1 MRPSRSGR
9 SWPAALEPGVRGS
22 DNQGRCRSPGL
33 ELRSTGG
40 SRPGAAR
47 GAGRA
52 AAAGQPGKRSSG
64 DARWPH
70 WDRTPARAAESTD
83 DTLASQGPPVES
95 RDGCSRSGAAAA
107 EEGLSGGGPRV
118 PVSLWGKQTMDYDFK
133 AKLAAERERVEDLFE
148 YEGCKVGRG
157 TYGHVYKARRKDG
170 KDEKEYALKQIEG
183 TGISMS
189 ACREIALLRE
199 LKHPNVIALQKVFLS
214 HSDRKVW
221 LLFDYAEHDLWH
233 IIKFHR
239 ASKANKKPMQLPRS
253 MVKSLL
259 YQILDGIH
267 YLHANWVLHRDL
279 KPANILVMG
288 EGPERGRV
296 KIADMGFARLFNSPL
311 KPLADL
317 DPVVVTFWY
326 RAPELLL
333 GARHY
338 TKAIDIWAIGC
349 IFAELLTSEP
359 IFHCRQED
367 IKTSNP
373 FHHDQLDRIFSV
385 MGFPADKDWEDIRKM
400 PEYPTLQKDFRR
412 TTYANSSLIKYMEK
426 HKVKPDSKVFLL
438 LQKLLTMDPTKRITS
453 EQALQDPYFQEDPLP
468 TLDVFAGCQIPYP
481 KREFLNEDEP
491 EEKGDK
497 NQPQQQNPHQQPV
510 APQQQAAAPTQAPPP
525 QQSSAQTN
533 GTAGGATTGG
543 GAAGAGLQH
552 SQDSGL
558 NQVPPNKK
566 PRIGPS
572 GANSG
577 GPVMP
582 SDYQHS
588 SSRLN
593 YQSSVQGSS
602 QSQGTLGYS
611 SSQQSTQYHPSH
623 QAHRY

>member
-1 MRPSRSGR
+1 
-9 SWPAALEPGVRGS
+9 
-22 DNQGRCRSPGL
+22 
-33 ELRSTGG
+33 
-40 SRPGAAR
+40 
-47 GAGRA
+47 
-52 AAAGQPGKRSSG
+52 
-64 DARWPH
+64 
-70 WDRTPARAAESTD
+70 
-83 DTLASQGPPVES
+83 
-95 RDGCSRSGAAAA
+95 
-107 EEGLSGGGPRV
+107 
-118 PVSLWGKQTMDYDFK
+118 MDYDFK

-296 KIADMGFARLFNSPL
+296 KI
-311 KPLADL
+311 
-317 DPVVVTFWY
+317 
-326 RAPELLL
+326 
-333 GARHY
+333 
-338 TKAIDIWAIGC
+338 DIWAIGC

-497 NQPQQQNPHQQPV
+497 NQQQQQNQHQQPTA
-510 APQQQAAAPTQAPPP
+510 APQQAAAPPQAPPP
-525 QQSSAQTN
+525 QQNSTQTN
-533 GTAGGATTGG
+533 GTAGGAGTGTGG
-543 GAAGAGLQH
+543 AGPGLQH

-558 NQVPPNKK
+558 SQVPANKK
-566 PRIGPS
+566 PRLGPS

-577 GPVMP
+577 GPVLP

-602 QSQGTLGYS
+602 QSQSTLGYS
-611 SSQQSTQYHPSH
+611 SSSQQSAQYHPSH
-623 QAHRY
+623 PGHRY

>member
-1 MRPSRSGR
+1 MQSY
-9 SWPAALEPGVRGS
+9 
-22 DNQGRCRSPGL
+22 
-33 ELRSTGG
+33 
-40 SRPGAAR
+40 
-47 GAGRA
+47 
-52 AAAGQPGKRSSG
+52 
-64 DARWPH
+64 
-70 WDRTPARAAESTD
+70 
-83 DTLASQGPPVES
+83 SQFLLCVF
-95 RDGCSRSGAAAA
+95 
-107 EEGLSGGGPRV
+107 
-118 PVSLWGKQTMDYDFK
+118 Q
-133 AKLAAERERVEDLFE
+133 
-148 YEGCKVGRG
+148 
-157 TYGHVYKARRKDG
+157 
-170 KDEKEYALKQIEG
+170 
-183 TGISMS
+183 
-189 ACREIALLRE
+189 LLRE

-239 ASKANKKPMQLPRS
+239 ASKANKKPMQLPRG

-296 KIADMGFARLFNSPL
+296 K
-311 KPLADL
+311 
-317 DPVVVTFWY
+317 
-326 RAPELLL
+326 
-333 GARHY
+333 
-338 TKAIDIWAIGC
+338 IDIWAIGC

-453 EQALQDPYFQEDPLP
+453 EQALQDPYFLEDPLP
-468 TLDVFAGCQIPYP
+468 TTDVFAGCQIPYP

-491 EEKGDK
+491 EEKTEK
-497 NQPQQQNPHQQPV
+497 NQTQQHQQTTGQTQAQNQQQT
-510 APQQQAAAPTQAPPP
+510 AAQQAPS

-533 GTAGGATTGG
+533 GTAGATGATAGG
-543 GAAGAGLQH
+543 GLQH
-552 SQDSGL
+552 GQDQG
-558 NQVPPNKK
+558 PPNKK

-572 GANSG
+572 GASSGTGVLQSEYQDNVSGRYNLSIIGNSQI
-577 GPVMP
+577 
-582 SDYQHS
+582 QHQMYANS
-588 SSRLN
+588 SLIKYMEKHKVKPDSKVFLLVSLHHFRGHYINLP
-593 YQSSVQGSS
+593 
-602 QSQGTLGYS
+602 L
-611 SSQQSTQYHPSH
+611 P
-623 QAHRY
+623 

>member
-1 MRPSRSGR
+1 
-9 SWPAALEPGVRGS
+9 
-22 DNQGRCRSPGL
+22 
-33 ELRSTGG
+33 
-40 SRPGAAR
+40 
-47 GAGRA
+47 
-52 AAAGQPGKRSSG
+52 
-64 DARWPH
+64 
-70 WDRTPARAAESTD
+70 
-83 DTLASQGPPVES
+83 
-95 RDGCSRSGAAAA
+95 
-107 EEGLSGGGPRV
+107 
-118 PVSLWGKQTMDYDFK
+118 MDYEFK
-133 AKLAAERERVEDLFE
+133 SKLSAERERVEDLFE

-157 TYGHVYKARRKDG
+157 TYGHVYKAKRKDG
-170 KDEKEYALKQIEG
+170 KDDKEYALKQIEG

-296 KIADMGFARLFNSPL
+296 KI
-311 KPLADL
+311 
-317 DPVVVTFWY
+317 
-326 RAPELLL
+326 
-333 GARHY
+333 
-338 TKAIDIWAIGC
+338 DIWAIGC

-453 EQALQDPYFQEDPLP
+453 EQSLQDLYFQEDPLP
-468 TLDVFAGCQIPYP
+468 TSDVFAGCQIPYP

-491 EEKGDK
+491 EEKAEK
-497 NQPQQQNPHQQPV
+497 NQQAQNQHQQQTANQQQTTAQQQQQVQQQN
-510 APQQQAAAPTQAPPP
+510 
-525 QQSSAQTN
+525 SSQTN
-533 GTAGGATTGG
+533 GTAAGGATGPT
-543 GAAGAGLQH
+543 LQH
-552 SQDSGL
+552 SQDSSL
-558 NQVPPNKK
+558 NTGPANKK

-572 GANSG
+572 AANSG
-577 GPVMP
+577 GPSMMP

-588 SSRLN
+588 TSRLG
-593 YQSSVQGSS
+593 YQSNVQGTS
-602 QSQGTLGYS
+602 QPTNTLGYS
-611 SSQQSTQYHPSH
+611 TTSQQSSQYHQS
-623 QAHRY
+623 HRY

>member
-1 MRPSRSGR
+1 
-9 SWPAALEPGVRGS
+9 
-22 DNQGRCRSPGL
+22 
-33 ELRSTGG
+33 
-40 SRPGAAR
+40 
-47 GAGRA
+47 
-52 AAAGQPGKRSSG
+52 
-64 DARWPH
+64 
-70 WDRTPARAAESTD
+70 
-83 DTLASQGPPVES
+83 
-95 RDGCSRSGAAAA
+95 
-107 EEGLSGGGPRV
+107 
-118 PVSLWGKQTMDYDFK
+118 
-133 AKLAAERERVEDLFE
+133 
-148 YEGCKVGRG
+148 
-157 TYGHVYKARRKDG
+157 
-170 KDEKEYALKQIEG
+170 
-183 TGISMS
+183 MS

-296 KIADMGFARLFNSPL
+296 K
-311 KPLADL
+311 
-317 DPVVVTFWY
+317 
-326 RAPELLL
+326 
-333 GARHY
+333 
-338 TKAIDIWAIGC
+338 IDIWAIGC

-497 NQPQQQNPHQQPV
+497 NQQQQQNQHQQPT
-510 APQQQAAAPTQAPPP
+510 APPQQAAAPPQAPP
-525 QQSSAQTN
+525 QQQNSTQTN
-533 GTAGGATTGG
+533 GTAGGA
-543 GAAGAGLQH
+543 GAVRGAGLQH

-566 PRIGPS
+566 PRLGPS
-572 GANSG
+572 GTNSG

-602 QSQGTLGYS
+602 QSQSTLGYS
-611 SSQQSTQYHPSH
+611 SSSQQSAQYHPSH

>member
-1 MRPSRSGR
+1 
-9 SWPAALEPGVRGS
+9 
-22 DNQGRCRSPGL
+22 
-33 ELRSTGG
+33 
-40 SRPGAAR
+40 
-47 GAGRA
+47 
-52 AAAGQPGKRSSG
+52 
-64 DARWPH
+64 
-70 WDRTPARAAESTD
+70 
-83 DTLASQGPPVES
+83 
-95 RDGCSRSGAAAA
+95 
-107 EEGLSGGGPRV
+107 
-118 PVSLWGKQTMDYDFK
+118 MDYDFK

-412 TTYANSSLIKYMEK
+412 TTSLIKYMEK

-468 TLDVFAGCQIPYP
+468 TSDVFAGCQIPYP

-497 NQPQQQNPHQQPV
+497 QQQQNS
-510 APQQQAAAPTQAPPP
+510 T
-525 QQSSAQTN
+525 QTN
-533 GTAGGATTGG
+533 GTA
-543 GAAGAGLQH
+543 AGH

-558 NQVPPNKK
+558 NPVPPNKK
-566 PRIGPS
+566 PRLGPS
-572 GANSG
+572 GTNSG

-582 SDYQHS
+582 SEYQV
-588 SSRLN
+588 LACVFQTFCQL
-593 YQSSVQGSS
+593 YI
-602 QSQGTLGYS
+602 L
-611 SSQQSTQYHPSH
+611 
-623 QAHRY
+623 

>member
-1 MRPSRSGR
+1 
-9 SWPAALEPGVRGS
+9 
-22 DNQGRCRSPGL
+22 
-33 ELRSTGG
+33 
-40 SRPGAAR
+40 
-47 GAGRA
+47 
-52 AAAGQPGKRSSG
+52 
-64 DARWPH
+64 
-70 WDRTPARAAESTD
+70 
-83 DTLASQGPPVES
+83 
-95 RDGCSRSGAAAA
+95 
-107 EEGLSGGGPRV
+107 
-118 PVSLWGKQTMDYDFK
+118 MDYEFK
-133 AKLAAERERVEDLFE
+133 SKLAAERERVEDLFE

-296 KIADMGFARLFNSPL
+296 KI
-311 KPLADL
+311 
-317 DPVVVTFWY
+317 
-326 RAPELLL
+326 
-333 GARHY
+333 
-338 TKAIDIWAIGC
+338 DIWAIGC

-468 TLDVFAGCQIPYP
+468 TSDVFAGCQIPYP

-497 NQPQQQNPHQQPV
+497 NQQQQNQHQQQT
-510 APQQQAAAPTQAPPP
+510 APQQQAQAGAQQAQP
-525 QQSSAQTN
+525 QQQNSAQTN
-533 GTAGGATTGG
+533 GTAGGAGTGG
-543 GAAGAGLQH
+543 TGTGTGLQH
-552 SQDSGL
+552 SQDSSL

-572 GANSG
+572 GTNSG

-588 SSRLN
+588 SSRLS
-593 YQSSVQGSS
+593 YQSNIQGSS
-602 QSQGTLGYS
+602 QSQSTMGYS
-611 SSQQSTQYHPSH
+611 TSSQQSSQYHQSH
-623 QAHRY
+623 QSHRY

>member
-1 MRPSRSGR
+1 
-9 SWPAALEPGVRGS
+9 
-22 DNQGRCRSPGL
+22 
-33 ELRSTGG
+33 
-40 SRPGAAR
+40 
-47 GAGRA
+47 
-52 AAAGQPGKRSSG
+52 
-64 DARWPH
+64 
-70 WDRTPARAAESTD
+70 
-83 DTLASQGPPVES
+83 
-95 RDGCSRSGAAAA
+95 
-107 EEGLSGGGPRV
+107 
-118 PVSLWGKQTMDYDFK
+118 MDYDFK

-296 KIADMGFARLFNSPL
+296 KI
-311 KPLADL
+311 
-317 DPVVVTFWY
+317 
-326 RAPELLL
+326 
-333 GARHY
+333 
-338 TKAIDIWAIGC
+338 DIWAIGC

-497 NQPQQQNPHQQPV
+497 NQQQQQNQHQQPT
-510 APQQQAAAPTQAPPP
+510 APPQQAAAPAQAPAP
-525 QQSSAQTN
+525 QQNSTQTN
-533 GTAGGATTGG
+533 GTAGGAGAG
-543 GAAGAGLQH
+543 AGAAGAGLQH

-566 PRIGPS
+566 PRLGPS

-602 QSQGTLGYS
+602 QSQSTLGYS
-611 SSQQSTQYHPSH
+611 SSSQQSAQYHPSH
-623 QAHRY
+623 QGHRY

>member
-1 MRPSRSGR
+1 
-9 SWPAALEPGVRGS
+9 
-22 DNQGRCRSPGL
+22 
-33 ELRSTGG
+33 
-40 SRPGAAR
+40 
-47 GAGRA
+47 
-52 AAAGQPGKRSSG
+52 
-64 DARWPH
+64 
-70 WDRTPARAAESTD
+70 
-83 DTLASQGPPVES
+83 
-95 RDGCSRSGAAAA
+95 
-107 EEGLSGGGPRV
+107 
-118 PVSLWGKQTMDYDFK
+118 MDYDFK
-133 AKLAAERERVEDLFE
+133 TKLAAERERVEDLFE

-157 TYGHVYKARRKDG
+157 TYGHVYKAKRKDG

-199 LKHPNVIALQKVFLS
+199 LKHQNVIALQKVFLS

-239 ASKANKKPMQLPRS
+239 ASKANKKPMQLPRG

-453 EQALQDPYFQEDPLP
+453 EQALQDAYFLEDPLP
-468 TLDVFAGCQIPYP
+468 TVDVFAGCQIPYP

-491 EEKGDK
+491 EEKAEK
-497 NQPQQQNPHQQPV
+497 NQTQQHQQTTGQTQAQNQQQTG
-510 APQQQAAAPTQAPPP
+510 AQQAPS

-533 GTAGGATTGG
+533 GTAG
-543 GAAGAGLQH
+543 AAGAGGGGGGLQH
-552 SQDSGL
+552 GQDQG
-558 NQVPPNKK
+558 PP
-566 PRIGPS
+566 
-572 GANSG
+572 
-577 GPVMP
+577 
-582 SDYQHS
+582 QQET
-588 SSRLN
+588 SSRHLRGLLRHRSPAVRVPALRLPPCLPEQRPRLRPAPEHHGILVLVPAGLAVLPPDPPLLRLPPRLPN
-593 YQSSVQGSS
+593 
-602 QSQGTLGYS
+602 
-611 SSQQSTQYHPSH
+611 QQRGRLLRPPPHHPPTPLHPSSRPH
-623 QAHRY
+623 PAHRPSAASLRLILQAAHTLPRGP

>member
-1 MRPSRSGR
+1 
-9 SWPAALEPGVRGS
+9 
-22 DNQGRCRSPGL
+22 
-33 ELRSTGG
+33 
-40 SRPGAAR
+40 
-47 GAGRA
+47 
-52 AAAGQPGKRSSG
+52 
-64 DARWPH
+64 
-70 WDRTPARAAESTD
+70 
-83 DTLASQGPPVES
+83 
-95 RDGCSRSGAAAA
+95 
-107 EEGLSGGGPRV
+107 
-118 PVSLWGKQTMDYDFK
+118 MDYDFK

-296 KIADMGFARLFNSPL
+296 KI
-311 KPLADL
+311 
-317 DPVVVTFWY
+317 
-326 RAPELLL
+326 
-333 GARHY
+333 
-338 TKAIDIWAIGC
+338 DIWAIGC

-497 NQPQQQNPHQQPV
+497 NQQQQQNQHQQPTAPPQQAAAAAQAPPQQQNS
-510 APQQQAAAPTQAPPP
+510 T
-525 QQSSAQTN
+525 QTN
-533 GTAGGATTGG
+533 GTAGGAGAGAGG
-543 GAAGAGLQH
+543 AGAGLQH

-566 PRIGPS
+566 PRLGPS

-611 SSQQSTQYHPSH
+611 SSSQQSAQYHPSH